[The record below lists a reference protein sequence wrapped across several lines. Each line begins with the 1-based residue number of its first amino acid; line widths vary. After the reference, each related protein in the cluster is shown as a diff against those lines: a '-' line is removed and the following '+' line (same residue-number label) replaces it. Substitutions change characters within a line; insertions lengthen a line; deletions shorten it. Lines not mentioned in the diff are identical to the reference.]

1 MKKPRSTTRGK
12 KVLKRV
18 AILSDLADDELE
30 FVWKITK
37 KIESPAHKVIMSE
50 GEIGDSMYFFAEGEV
65 DVTKNLTLKVGR
77 KGFGAAEKSMTRLK
91 AEHVSFFGDMAM
103 FQNEPRS
110 ATITAR
116 TDCVLYEVTRDDFTS
131 FCDEHPHLGLK
142 ILRKMAVVLSERIRK
157 GNEDVLKLTT
167 ALSIALT
174 K

>member
-77 KGFGAAEKSMTRLK
+77 KGFGAAEKSMT
-91 AEHVSFFGDMAM
+91 
-103 FQNEPRS
+103 
-110 ATITAR
+110 
-116 TDCVLYEVTRDDFTS
+116 
-131 FCDEHPHLGLK
+131 
-142 ILRKMAVVLSERIRK
+142 
-157 GNEDVLKLTT
+157 
-167 ALSIALT
+167 
-174 K
+174 